1 MFKGKSLPY
10 RINLWYTAF
19 IFILSVG
26 LIIMISIAGHMAQR
40 TEAQQN
46 LIRSV
51 ERNMDEIEVDDGV
64 LDIESDFAF
73 KNGDVNTV
81 VFSEAGEIL
90 AGDYPEG
97 ISTDE
102 PLQNGEFRTVDIDGK
117 DYYIYDSIIEY
128 SKYEYKINGVTGDVF
143 SNESEGID
151 GYTPYEG
158 DLNIKGDG
166 CELTY
171 AEALSIA
178 LKDKGIS
185 EDSVVLITAKV
196 YEYYDNP
203 LYELEFYSAEKAYED
218 VWVRGI
224 VRADSEDGIWRTIT
238 IIAFMLLPLYVAVAS
253 FLGYRIAKKS
263 MKPIKELRET
273 ANEIQSGQDLSK
285 RIEID
290 DSDPDIKNLSDSFN
304 NMIGRLDSSFS
315 AQRHFTSDASHELR
329 TPVSVI
335 LAECEYQLSEDL
347 DEEVRESIESINK
360 QALSMKN
367 LITQLLSFA
376 KIEQGSHRFEMS
388 EENLSEIVRSVAEDI
403 AKIGTKNI
411 EIICQVQDDITMT
424 MEVSLMAR
432 LAENLIS
439 NAVRY
444 GKENGF
450 VKVALAR
457 QGTDIVFSVED
468 NGIGI
473 DEADIGKIWQ
483 RFYRV
488 DKAHSRE
495 EGCSGLGLAM
505 VKQIAE
511 LHGGRVSV
519 ESEVGK
525 GSIFTVIFPDGNGQ
539 NRF

>member
-73 KNGDVNTV
+73 KNGNVNTV

-90 AGDYPEG
+90 AGEYPEG

-224 VRADSEDGIWRTIT
+224 VRADSTDGIWRTIT
-238 IIAFMLLPLYVAVAS
+238 IIAFMMLPLYVAVAS

-347 DEEVRESIESINK
+347 DEDVRESIESINK

>member
-1 MFKGKSLPY
+1 MLKGKSLPY

-19 IFILSVG
+19 IFLLSVG
-26 LIIMISIAGHMAQR
+26 LIVMISIAGHMAQR

-51 ERNMDEIEVDDGV
+51 ERNMDEIEVDNGV

-73 KNGDVNTV
+73 KNGNVNTV
-81 VFSEAGEIL
+81 VFSGAGEIL
-90 AGDYPEG
+90 AGEYPEDAY
-97 ISTDE
+97 TDE

-128 SKYEYKINGVTGDVF
+128 SKYEYKINGVTGDIF

-158 DLNIKGDG
+158 DLSVKGEG

-171 AEALSIA
+171 ADALSIA
-178 LKDKGIS
+178 LKHRGIS

-203 LYELEFYSAEKAYED
+203 LYELEFYSAERAYED
-218 VWVRGI
+218 VWVRG
-224 VRADSEDGIWRTIT
+224 VMRSDSEDGIWDTVT
-238 IIAFMLLPLYVAVAS
+238 VIALLLLPLYVAVAS

-263 MKPIKELRET
+263 MNPIKKLRKT
-273 ANEIQSGQDLSK
+273 ANEIQSEQDLSK
-285 RIEID
+285 RIEIN

-304 NMIGRLDSSFS
+304 SMISRLDSSFS

-347 DEEVRESIESINK
+347 DEEVKESFESINK

-367 LITQLLSFA
+367 LITQLLSFT
-376 KIEQGSHRFEMS
+376 KIEQGTHRFEMA
-388 EENLSEIVRSVAEDI
+388 EENLSELVKSVTEDI
-403 AKIGTKNI
+403 GKIGTKNI
-411 EIICQVQDDITMT
+411 DITCQTEEDITMT

-432 LAENLIS
+432 LVGNLIS

-450 VKVALAR
+450 VKVSLTR
-457 QGTDIVFSVED
+457 QGTDIVLGVED

-473 DEADIGKIWQ
+473 SEGDIDKIWQ

-495 EGCSGLGLAM
+495 DGCSGLGLAM

-511 LHGGRVSV
+511 LHGGSVRV
-519 ESEVGK
+519 ESEIGK
-525 GSIFTVIFPDGNGQ
+525 GSTFTVIFPGGNGQ
-539 NRF
+539 NRI

>member
-1 MFKGKSLPY
+1 
-10 RINLWYTAF
+10 
-19 IFILSVG
+19 
-26 LIIMISIAGHMAQR
+26 MISIAGHMAQR

-73 KNGDVNTV
+73 KNGNVNTV

-90 AGDYPEG
+90 AGEYPEG

-178 LKDKGIS
+178 LKDKGLS

-224 VRADSEDGIWRTIT
+224 VRADSADGIWRTIT

-329 TPVSVI
+329 TPVAVI

-347 DEEVRESIESINK
+347 DEDVRESIESINK

-424 MEVSLMAR
+424 MEVSLVAR

-525 GSIFTVIFPDGNGQ
+525 GSTFTVIFPDGNGQ
-539 NRF
+539 NRI

>member
-1 MFKGKSLPY
+1 MFKGKSLPF

-19 IFILSVG
+19 IFLLSVG
-26 LIIMISIAGHMAQR
+26 LIVMISIAGHMAQR

-73 KNGDVNTV
+73 KNGNVNTV
-81 VFSEAGEIL
+81 VFSGAGEVL
-90 AGDYPEG
+90 AGEYPEG
-97 ISTDE
+97 VSTDE

-128 SKYEYKINGVTGDVF
+128 SKYEYKINGVTGDIF

-158 DLNIKGDG
+158 DLDKKGEG
-166 CELTY
+166 CALTY
-171 AEALSIA
+171 AEALDIA
-178 LKDKGIS
+178 LKDKGIAA
-185 EDSVVLITAKV
+185 ESVVLITAKV

-224 VRADSEDGIWRTIT
+224 VRADSEDGIWSTIT
-238 IIAFMLLPLYVAVAS
+238 IAALLLLPLYVAVAS

-263 MKPIKELRET
+263 MKPIKELRKT

-285 RIEID
+285 RIEIND
-290 DSDPDIKNLSDSFN
+290 RDPDIRNLSDSFN
-304 NMIGRLDSSFS
+304 NMIGRLDASFS

-367 LITQLLSFA
+367 LITQLLSFT

-388 EENLSEIVRSVAEDI
+388 EENLSEIVKSVAEDI
-403 AKIGTKNI
+403 AKIGTKDI
-411 EIICQVQDDITMT
+411 DIICDVQDNITMT

-444 GKENGF
+444 GRENGF
-450 VKVALAR
+450 VKASLTR

-473 DEADIGKIWQ
+473 AEGDMDKIWQ

-495 EGCSGLGLAM
+495 DGCSGLGLAM

-519 ESEVGK
+519 TSEIGK
-525 GSIFTVIFPDGNGQ
+525 GSTFTVIFPDGNGQ
-539 NRF
+539 NRI

>member
-73 KNGDVNTV
+73 KNGNVNTV

-90 AGDYPEG
+90 AGEYPEG

-178 LKDKGIS
+178 LKDKGLS

-224 VRADSEDGIWRTIT
+224 VRADSADGIWRTIT

-329 TPVSVI
+329 TPVAVI

-347 DEEVRESIESINK
+347 DEDVRESIESINK

-525 GSIFTVIFPDGNGQ
+525 GSTFTVIFPDGNGQ
-539 NRF
+539 NRI

>member
-73 KNGDVNTV
+73 KNGNVNTV
-81 VFSEAGEIL
+81 VFSDAGEIL
-90 AGDYPEG
+90 AGEYPEG

-388 EENLSEIVRSVAEDI
+388 EENLSDIVRSVAEDI

>member
-73 KNGDVNTV
+73 KNGNVNTV

-90 AGDYPEG
+90 AGEYPEG

-178 LKDKGIS
+178 LKDKGLS

-224 VRADSEDGIWRTIT
+224 VRADSADGIWRTIT

-329 TPVSVI
+329 TPVAVI

-347 DEEVRESIESINK
+347 DEDVRESIESINK

-424 MEVSLMAR
+424 MEVSLVAR

-525 GSIFTVIFPDGNGQ
+525 GSTFTVIFPDGNGQ
-539 NRF
+539 NRI

>member
-1 MFKGKSLPY
+1 MFKGKSLPF

-19 IFILSVG
+19 IFLLSVG
-26 LIIMISIAGHMAQR
+26 LIVMISIAGHMAQR

-73 KNGDVNTV
+73 KNGNVNTV
-81 VFSEAGEIL
+81 VFSGAGEVL
-90 AGDYPEG
+90 AGEYPEG
-97 ISTDE
+97 VSTDE

-128 SKYEYKINGVTGDVF
+128 SKYEYKINGVTGDIF

-158 DLNIKGDG
+158 DLDKKGEG
-166 CELTY
+166 CALTY
-171 AEALSIA
+171 AEALDIA
-178 LKDKGIS
+178 LKDKGIAA
-185 EDSVVLITAKV
+185 ESVVLITAKV

-224 VRADSEDGIWRTIT
+224 VRADSEDGIWSTIT
-238 IIAFMLLPLYVAVAS
+238 IAALLLLPLYVAVAS

-263 MKPIKELRET
+263 MKPIKELRKT

-285 RIEID
+285 RIEIND
-290 DSDPDIKNLSDSFN
+290 RDPDIRNLSDSFN
-304 NMIGRLDSSFS
+304 NMIERLDASFS

-367 LITQLLSFA
+367 LITQLLSFT

-388 EENLSEIVRSVAEDI
+388 EENLSEIVKSVAEDI
-403 AKIGTKNI
+403 AKIGTKDI
-411 EIICQVQDDITMT
+411 DIICDVQDNITMT

-444 GKENGF
+444 GRENGF
-450 VKVALAR
+450 VKASLTR

-473 DEADIGKIWQ
+473 AEGDMDKIWQ

-495 EGCSGLGLAM
+495 DGCSGLGLAM

-519 ESEVGK
+519 TSEIGK
-525 GSIFTVIFPDGNGQ
+525 GSTFTVIFPDGNGQ
-539 NRF
+539 NRI

>member
-10 RINLWYTAF
+10 RTNLWYTAF

-90 AGDYPEG
+90 AGEYPEG

-178 LKDKGIS
+178 LEDKGIS

-203 LYELEFYSAEKAYED
+203 LYELEFYSAEKAHED
-218 VWVRGI
+218 VWVRGV
-224 VRADSEDGIWRTIT
+224 VRADSADGIWRTIT

-403 AKIGTKNI
+403 AKIGTNNI
-411 EIICQVQDDITMT
+411 EIICQLQDDITMT

-473 DEADIGKIWQ
+473 AEGDMDKIWQ

-495 EGCSGLGLAM
+495 DGCSGLGLAM

-539 NRF
+539 NRI

>member
-73 KNGDVNTV
+73 KNGNVNTV

-90 AGDYPEG
+90 AGEYPEG

-128 SKYEYKINGVTGDVF
+128 SKYEYKINSVTGDVF

-224 VRADSEDGIWRTIT
+224 VRADSTDGIWRTIT

-329 TPVSVI
+329 TPVAVI

-444 GKENGF
+444 GKANGF

-525 GSIFTVIFPDGNGQ
+525 GSTFTVIFPDGNGQ